1 MKKHQ
6 MIAGFVAV
14 ILVAATA
21 TATAATMRPASST
34 QIAPTGSLVL
44 NELTVDVNKL
54 PTEEFEDMTMVYSTH
69 H

>member
-14 ILVAATA
+14 ILVAVAA

-34 QIAPTGSLVL
+34 QFAPTDSLML

-54 PTEEFEDMTMVYSTH
+54 PTEEFEDMSLVFFKH
-69 H
+69 